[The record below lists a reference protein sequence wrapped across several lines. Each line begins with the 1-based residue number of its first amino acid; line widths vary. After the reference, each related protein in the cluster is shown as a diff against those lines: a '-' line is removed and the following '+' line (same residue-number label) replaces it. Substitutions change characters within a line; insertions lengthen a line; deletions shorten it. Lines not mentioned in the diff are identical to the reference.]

1 MIEGG
6 HEDIQ
11 RGQAMEA
18 VQWRPDPD
26 ARNSKSSQLPSRAH
40 SRSPAP
46 CSNLADNQEARRAEG
61 AWRCL
66 AETPLASPPPPAF
79 APPAGLAPTALKSA
93 ALSGSPHNNQHR
105 SVGQY
110 KGLNSQSNRR
120 PKPSIS
126 LDSLQSPR
134 SYSQYSHYS
143 LPPRLSPPTTT
154 TTHPQ

>member
-1 MIEGG
+1 MRMQAIEHLSASYGMG
-6 HEDIQ
+6 SEGYVNDMNTEEAIINQINETIEEEHGDIQ
-11 RGQAMEA
+11 WGQSVEA

-46 CSNLADNQEARRAEG
+46 CSNLADNQSARRVEG

-66 AETPLASPPPPAF
+66 AETPLASPPSF
-79 APPAGLAPTALKSA
+79 AGLAPTALKSA

-110 KGLNSQSNRR
+110 KDLISQS
-120 PKPSIS
+120 K
-126 LDSLQSPR
+126 
-134 SYSQYSHYS
+134 
-143 LPPRLSPPTTT
+143 
-154 TTHPQ
+154 